1 MREPGTTTGVLIVG
15 HGTASAVGAE
25 ECRRVAAMVAELLPA
40 LRVELGFLEII
51 EPSIDAAMDSMAAA
65 GCREVVVVPILLF
78 AAGHARR
85 DVPEAVIR
93 AAEARGIATRQA
105 GVIGCHEAVV
115 ELARLRHRE
124 AVAGRPPVA
133 PTRIV
138 VVGRGASDPSAESQ
152 LRAFAEAAFEDAFG
166 GAASVGLGFVAAAR
180 PTLDEAI
187 AVAAAEAGDG
197 RVVVHP
203 HLLFHG
209 HVETQVAE
217 RIERARREHPAID
230 WVVVGRLGA
239 DRRVAK
245 AVAERARQAIAGDAR
260 MPGHGGVP
268 GRHGPSDSASHE
280 TR

>member
-1 MREPGTTTGVLIVG
+1 MLEPSTSTGVLIVG

-25 ECRRVAAMVAELLPA
+25 ECRRVAAMAAELLPS

-51 EPSIDAAMDSMAAA
+51 EPSIDVAMDSLAAA
-65 GCREVVVVPILLF
+65 GCREIVVVPVLLF

-85 DVPEAVIR
+85 DVPEAVR
-93 AAEARGIATRQA
+93 LAADARGLAVRQA
-105 GVIGCHEAVV
+105 NVIGCHEAVV

-124 AVAGRPPVA
+124 AVAGRPPA
-133 PTRIV
+133 AGTRIM
-138 VVGRGASDPSAESQ
+138 VVGRGASDPTAESQ
-152 LRAFAEAAFEDAFG
+152 LREFVESAFADAFDG
-166 GAASVGLGFVAAAR
+166 TASIGLGFVAAAR

-187 AVAAAEAGDG
+187 AAAAESGED

-239 DRRVAK
+239 DRRVAM
-245 AVAERARQAIAGDAR
+245 ALAERAREVLAEDG
-260 MPGHGGVP
+260 
-268 GRHGPSDSASHE
+268 
-280 TR
+280 

>member
-1 MREPGTTTGVLIVG
+1 MLEPSTSTGVLIVG

-25 ECRRVAAMVAELLPA
+25 ECRRVAAMVAELLPS

-51 EPSIDAAMDSMAAA
+51 EPSIDAAMDSLAAA
-65 GCREVVVVPILLF
+65 GCRQVVVVPILLF

-85 DVPEAVIR
+85 DVPEAVLR
-93 AAEARGIATRQA
+93 AAEARGIAARQA
-105 GVIGCHEAVV
+105 NVIGCHEAVV

-124 AVAGRPPVA
+124 AIATRPPA
-133 PTRIV
+133 ARTRIM
-138 VVGRGASDPSAESQ
+138 VVGRGASDPTAESQ
-152 LRAFAEAAFEDAFG
+152 LRAFAESAFADASG
-166 GAASVGLGFVAAAR
+166 GMASIGLGFVAAAR

-187 AVAAAEAGDG
+187 AAAAEAGEG

-217 RIERARREHPAID
+217 RIERARREHPSID

-239 DRRVAK
+239 DRHVAT
-245 AVAERARQAIAGDAR
+245 ALADRAREAIAGD
-260 MPGHGGVP
+260 G
-268 GRHGPSDSASHE
+268 
-280 TR
+280 